1 MQRYRLPALAGAC
14 LVLSVGGFAC
24 GSDRSARDVPVAPAA
39 AGRPGQAGDQPTN
52 IVSNADIRRTR
63 PHSPGR
69 SILTWAQAIQFED
82 LPAVDAAYTRRVRR
96 TATVARLQ
104 AAAKVIAAQLGR
116 PEIVNTAV
124 RGTRA
129 RVRVALISYAGDGRR
144 SEQPTTFGLRRE
156 DGRWR
161 LDDAALL
168 LDTAAALRRQTG

>member
-1 MQRYRLPALAGAC
+1 
-14 LVLSVGGFAC
+14 VV
-24 GSDRSARDVPVAPAA
+24 
-39 AGRPGQAGDQPTN
+39 
-52 IVSNADIRRTR
+52 
-63 PHSPGR
+63 
-69 SILTWAQAIQFED
+69 
-82 LPAVDAAYTRRVRR
+82 
-96 TATVARLQ
+96 
-104 AAAKVIAAQLGR
+104 AAQLGR